1 MPQQTIVL
9 LEDIDAAFVQRR
21 AGDPNRGGG
30 VSFSGTLTQFSRLL
44 LHHLLRFESQC

>member
-1 MPQQTIVL
+1 VPQQTIVL